1 MLDFQ
6 DKVVMVTGAAGNL
19 GSAVVQAYREAGAHL
34 ILVDYKEDRLQH
46 TYPELAQSRQHF
58 LAQGIDLTR
67 AESVKDMAGE
77 AVDRLG
83 QVDALVHTVGGFAM
97 GDRVHEL
104 DSDTWQGMLELNA
117 LTFLYISQA
126 VVPHMLDRGSG
137 KIVSIGARPS
147 LGGKAKMGAYSVAKS
162 AVLRLTESMSAEL
175 KSQGIN
181 VNCVLPGTIDTPG
194 NREAMPDADYTK
206 WVQPQSLADTILFL
220 TSRAARDIHGV
231 ALPVYG
237 S

>member
-1 MLDFQ
+1 MFDYQ
-6 DKVVMVTGAAGNL
+6 QKVVMVTGAAGNL
-19 GSAVVQAYREAGAHL
+19 GAAVVSAYREAGARL
-34 ILVDYKEDRLQH
+34 ILVDYKEDRLQR
-46 TYPELAQSRQHF
+46 TFPGMADSREHF
-58 LAQGIDLTR
+58 LAGGTDLTR
-67 AESVKDMAGE
+67 AESVIEMAGK

-83 QVDALVHTVGGFAM
+83 QIDVLVHTVGGFTM

-104 DSDTWQGMLELNA
+104 DADTWRGMLELNA
-117 LTFLYISQA
+117 LTFLNISRA
-126 VVPHMLDRGSG
+126 VVPHMLERGAG

-147 LGGKAKMGAYSVAKS
+147 LGGKPRMGAYSVAKS

-175 KSQGIN
+175 KGEGIN
-181 VNCVLPGTIDTPG
+181 VNCVLPGTIDTPD
-194 NREAMPDADYTK
+194 NREAMPDANYSK
-206 WVQPQSLADTILFL
+206 WVQPESLADAILFL